1 MPNIKDKSLSGLWRA
16 NASKDAG
23 VELASILDSCRILAQ
38 SLIPGVEV
46 TFAGV
51 DTAQTDRKRIIL
63 GTKELGSNYPVDGDT
78 VDVVMGIAVH
88 EIGHALFSPDKAQY
102 TAELI
107 HKGKI
112 FSGTTAEVG
121 MFKEMVNVLED
132 IYVNHL
138 MSVYPGYSDYLSR
151 ERAYSLGQYNPDS
164 IIKPLENKCTRRDM
178 INAIIYCV
186 LDNGKLPTGITQD
199 NAAILSKII
208 ENCNGMVTKRTTKDS
223 AILNTWK
230 TISKLPEKLDDD
242 SRGFTPPPPPEPA
255 KPDDPGDSDQPAPD
269 AKPIADQ
276 MREDAENEKQER
288 EKDKPEKTDKPEK
301 EDKPDDTDE
310 KEDDNGEDDGDG
322 DSDDGESDSDTDA
335 EADPEAGDST
345 DDMDTDKDPDAEA
358 EVEPAPDEPPD
369 IDKELNLAENIDS
382 AVDDK
387 TELDPATAEEVQQAI
402 IGNRNDLSQLVS
414 NLAGKGAT
422 NRTVIVYTPKEDASE
437 TAEARASS
445 SDAEEKVRRIIQ
457 EYRLKRTTDY
467 RGLMSGR
474 VSGRR
479 LSRVAYGDQ
488 RVFQRRE
495 RPDEVDLAICLL
507 MDMSGSERQR
517 KPLIEQIV
525 CAITDAFQKEKVE
538 FIALGYTAMLNSQNG
553 HAIGQ
558 TIKIARLFDH
568 ETGKVNFGVDYWG
581 DTPSY
586 EGLAA
591 GIAQLLRLSPNKR
604 KVLIHFTDGQP
615 DSGMNIPQL
624 LEDSRKRGII
634 DIHIALGNVS
644 GNFQNLYQHGDNVYE
659 VKNISELPEIIEKQL
674 RSNLNDK

>member
-1 MPNIKDKSLSGLWRA
+1 M
-16 NASKDAG
+16 
-23 VELASILDSCRILAQ
+23 
-38 SLIPGVEV
+38 
-46 TFAGV
+46 
-51 DTAQTDRKRIIL
+51 
-63 GTKELGSNYPVDGDT
+63 
-78 VDVVMGIAVH
+78 
-88 EIGHALFSPDKAQY
+88 
-102 TAELI
+102 
-107 HKGKI
+107 
-112 FSGTTAEVG
+112 
-121 MFKEMVNVLED
+121 
-132 IYVNHL
+132 
-138 MSVYPGYSDYLSR
+138 
-151 ERAYSLGQYNPDS
+151 
-164 IIKPLENKCTRRDM
+164 
-178 INAIIYCV
+178 
-186 LDNGKLPTGITQD
+186 
-199 NAAILSKII
+199 
-208 ENCNGMVTKRTTKDS
+208 
-223 AILNTWK
+223 
-230 TISKLPEKLDDD
+230 
-242 SRGFTPPPPPEPA
+242 
-255 KPDDPGDSDQPAPD
+255 
-269 AKPIADQ
+269 
-276 MREDAENEKQER
+276 
-288 EKDKPEKTDKPEK
+288 
-301 EDKPDDTDE
+301 
-310 KEDDNGEDDGDG
+310 
-322 DSDDGESDSDTDA
+322 
-335 EADPEAGDST
+335 
-345 DDMDTDKDPDAEA
+345 
-358 EVEPAPDEPPD
+358 
-369 IDKELNLAENIDS
+369 
-382 AVDDK
+382 VDDK

-538 FIALGYTAMLNSQNG
+538 FIALGYTAMQNRQNG
-553 HAIGQ
+553 YAIGQ

-604 KVLIHFTDGQP
+604 KVLIHFTDGSP
-615 DSGMNIPQL
+615 DTGTNIPQL